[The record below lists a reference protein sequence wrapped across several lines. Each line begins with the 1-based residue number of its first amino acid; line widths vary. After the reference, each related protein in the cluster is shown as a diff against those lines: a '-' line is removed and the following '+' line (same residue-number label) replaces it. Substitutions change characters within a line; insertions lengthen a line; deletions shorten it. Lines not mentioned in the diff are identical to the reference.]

1 MKQESTKSQMRR
13 TKRSE
18 KEKKEL
24 TIRLRRCE
32 GQLRGI
38 AKMVEEDAYCP
49 DILIQ
54 VAAVIQALN
63 GFNKEL
69 LSCHLKGC
77 VAQDIRA
84 GREGTLEELALLMKK
99 MMR

>member
-1 MKQESTKSQMRR
+1 MTQTTPKARH

-18 KEKKEL
+18 EEKKAL
-24 TIRLRRCE
+24 LIRLRRCE

-38 AKMVEEDAYCP
+38 AKMVENDAYCP

-54 VAAVIQALN
+54 VSAVTQALN

-69 LSCHLKGC
+69 LSNHLKGC
-77 VAQDIRA
+77 VVEDIRSN
-84 GREGTLEELALLMKK
+84 RKGTIDELAVLMKK

>member
-1 MKQESTKSQMRR
+1 MKQTTVKVRH

-18 KEKKEL
+18 EEKKAL
-24 TIRLRRCE
+24 QIRLRRCE
-32 GQLRGI
+32 GQLHGI

-54 VAAVIQALN
+54 VSAVTQALN

-69 LSCHLKGC
+69 LSCHIKGC
-77 VAQDIRA
+77 VAEDIRA
-84 GREGTLEELALLMKK
+84 GRRGTIDELAILMKK